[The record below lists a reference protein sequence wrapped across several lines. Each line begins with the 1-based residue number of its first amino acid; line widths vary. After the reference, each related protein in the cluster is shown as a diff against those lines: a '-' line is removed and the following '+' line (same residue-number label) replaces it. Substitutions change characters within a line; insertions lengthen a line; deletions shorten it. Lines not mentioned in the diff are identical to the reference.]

1 VSDFETHPSG
11 TAERIER
18 LTQILTDAHSMLL
31 WCERRMVSPSISSYP
46 RELAVKIER
55 ILNEQSLL

>member
-1 VSDFETHPSG
+1 
-11 TAERIER
+11 
-18 LTQILTDAHSMLL
+18 MLL
-31 WCERRMVSPSISSYP
+31 WCERRMTSPSISSYP